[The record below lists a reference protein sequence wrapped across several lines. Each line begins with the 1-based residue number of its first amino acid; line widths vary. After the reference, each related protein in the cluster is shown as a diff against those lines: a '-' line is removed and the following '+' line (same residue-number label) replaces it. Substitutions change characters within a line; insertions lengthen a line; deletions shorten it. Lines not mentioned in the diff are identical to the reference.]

1 MRPYNCATL
10 AFQDKNGRCS
20 IDVWSIS
27 AGSNALLAVKSV
39 IILFFQEFCVRPF
52 LIDTDPGVDDALAIL
67 MCLAAPEIQVH
78 ALTVLGG
85 NVSLHDTVRNACVLA
100 DHAHAQKPAHAVKVY
115 AGVARPFIGAAPDA
129 AFVHG
134 ADGFGDAG
142 LPAPKT
148 QPELLHAALAI
159 IDAANRFGGTLEI
172 LALGPLTNIAL
183 ALALDPTLP
192 SKVKRLIIM
201 GGAVTGK
208 GNITAFAEFNIAV
221 DPESAQS
228 VLTGWPNAE
237 LVDWEAT
244 LNHAPSIA
252 ETESW
257 LASSSA
263 NAQLMH
269 AISRKT
275 LAFHLSVADV
285 TLYNSAWTWADP
297 LAAYVAI
304 HPERCRFKRYG
315 VEVVMQG
322 AARGATMLDHRKTD
336 LQIST
341 EVSKPDFHAVMKAC
355 LL

>member
-1 MRPYNCATL
+1 M
-10 AFQDKNGRCS
+10 
-20 IDVWSIS
+20 
-27 AGSNALLAVKSV
+27 
-39 IILFFQEFCVRPF
+39 RPF

-67 MCLAAPEIQVH
+67 MCFAAPDVQVH

-85 NVSLHDTVRNACVLA
+85 NVGLRDTVHNACLLA
-100 DHAHAQKPAHAVKVY
+100 DHAHRKNPSQQVKVY
-115 AGVARPFIGAAPDA
+115 EGVGRPFIGAAPDA

-134 ADGFGDAG
+134 TDGFGDAEFSPP
-142 LPAPKT
+142 LT
-148 QPELLHAALAI
+148 QPELLHAALVI
-159 IDAANRFGGTLEI
+159 IEAANRFAGELEI

-183 ALALDPTLP
+183 ALALDPELP

-244 LNHAPSIA
+244 LENAPSIA

-257 LASSSA
+257 LAAGTA
-263 NAQLMH
+263 NAKLMH

-275 LAFHLSVADV
+275 LAFHLSIAEVGLDYAA
-285 TLYNSAWTWADP
+285 AWTWADP

-304 HPERCRFKRYG
+304 RPDRCEFKRFG
-315 VEVVMQG
+315 VEVLMQG
-322 AARGATMLDHRKTD
+322 SARGATMLDQRKRD
-336 LQIST
+336 VQIAT
-341 EVSKPDFHAVMKAC
+341 KLPKIEFHALMKDC
-355 LL
+355 LLR

>member
-1 MRPYNCATL
+1 M
-10 AFQDKNGRCS
+10 
-20 IDVWSIS
+20 
-27 AGSNALLAVKSV
+27 
-39 IILFFQEFCVRPF
+39 RPF

-67 MCLAAPEIQVH
+67 MCLAAPDIEVH

-85 NVSLHDTVRNACVLA
+85 NVGLHDTVRNACLLA
-100 DHAHAQKPAHAVKVY
+100 DHARRKHAGHSVKVY
-115 AGVARPFIGAAPDA
+115 AGVGRPFIGAAPDA

-142 LPAPKT
+142 LPAPTT
-148 QPELLHAALAI
+148 QAETLHAALAI
-159 IDAANRFGGTLEI
+159 IANANQFSGVLEI

-244 LNHAPSIA
+244 LANSPSIS
-252 ETESW
+252 ETENW
-257 LASSSA
+257 LAGNSA
-263 NAQLMH
+263 NAQLMQ
-269 AISRKT
+269 AVSRKT
-275 LAFHLSVADV
+275 LAFHLSIAEAGLD
-285 TLYNSAWTWADP
+285 YAAAWTWADP
-297 LAAYVAI
+297 LAAFVAI
-304 HPERCRFKRYG
+304 HPDRCRFKRFG
-315 VEVVMQG
+315 VQVLTQG
-322 AARGATMLDHRKTD
+322 AARGATLLDQQKSD
-336 LQIST
+336 VQIATNLPKS
-341 EVSKPDFHAVMKAC
+341 EFHALMKAC
-355 LL
+355 LAL

>member
-1 MRPYNCATL
+1 M
-10 AFQDKNGRCS
+10 
-20 IDVWSIS
+20 
-27 AGSNALLAVKSV
+27 
-39 IILFFQEFCVRPF
+39 RPF

-67 MCLAAPEIQVH
+67 MCLAAPNIEVH

-85 NVSLHDTVRNACVLA
+85 NVALHNTVRNACLLA
-100 DHAHAQKPAHAVKVY
+100 EHARKKNSDHPVKVY
-115 AGVARPFIGAAPDA
+115 AGVGRPFIGAAPDA

-142 LPAPKT
+142 LAAPTT
-148 QPELLHAALAI
+148 QPEPLHAALAI
-159 IDAANRFGGTLEI
+159 IETANRFAGELEI

-201 GGAVTGK
+201 GGAVTAK

-244 LNHAPSIA
+244 LDNAPSMS

-257 LASSSA
+257 LAVNSA

-275 LAFHLSVADV
+275 LAFHLSIAESGLD
-285 TLYNSAWTWADP
+285 YAAAWTWADP
-297 LAAYVAI
+297 LAAFVAI
-304 HPERCRFKRYG
+304 QPDRCDFKRYG
-315 VEVVMQG
+315 VEVLTQG
-322 AARGATMLDHRKTD
+322 AARGATLLDQHKSD
-336 LQIST
+336 VQIATNLPRS
-341 EVSKPDFHAVMKAC
+341 EFHALMKAC
-355 LL
+355 LAL